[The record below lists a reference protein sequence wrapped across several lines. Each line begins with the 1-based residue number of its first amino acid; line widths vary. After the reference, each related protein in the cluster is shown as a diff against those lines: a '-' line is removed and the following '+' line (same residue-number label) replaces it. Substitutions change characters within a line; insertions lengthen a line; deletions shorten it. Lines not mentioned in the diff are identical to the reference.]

1 MEPGH
6 VEVQI
11 AGRGAVAAGWAW
23 VEGDATL
30 LEMLRQDLRQ
40 RERTIG
46 YDPFPALTLAEEA
59 VALYGGR
66 IVGQEPPEHTEG
78 RVY

>member
-1 MEPGH
+1 MQPGH
-6 VEVQI
+6 VEVEI
-11 AGRGAVAAGWAW
+11 AGRRAVAAGWAW

-59 VALYGGR
+59 VARYGGR
-66 IVGQEPPEHTEG
+66 IVGQALPEYVEG